1 MRRAAPSHPAQLC
14 QVCARRSRGRA
25 RGATP
30 PWGSAARG
38 CRCRRR
44 AGGRPA
50 PAGWGAAPAE
60 AAGRRLPGMADPLR
74 RTLSKLRGRRSQRGA
89 AAGAGHRH
97 GGVCAPQGKCP
108 GRLWVRL
115 RGSGCPPAG
124 GRPSTCRAGAPGR
137 RRAAGSPL
145 DEGVEEPRGRRGCA
159 VAPAPESPGRGRRW
173 VPGPGAAAGAALP
186 GSAHFPPLRGSGF
199 HVLTRRCPLQ
209 TVTLLLL
216 PNRAEKAPRGRGMAL

>member
-60 AAGRRLPGMADPLR
+60 ATGRRLPGMADPLR
-74 RTLSKLRGRRSQRGA
+74 RTLSKLRGRRSQRGT

-108 GRLWVRL
+108 GRLGVRL
-115 RGSGCPPAG
+115 RGSGCAAPAARPPAAALPPAG
-124 GRPSTCRAGAPGR
+124 WERRDGGGRLVPLWTRGSRSPVGAGDAPWPLSRRAPGGAGGGCRAP
-137 RRAAGSPL
+137 
-145 DEGVEEPRGRRGCA
+145 V
-159 VAPAPESPGRGRRW
+159 
-173 VPGPGAAAGAALP
+173 
-186 GSAHFPPLRGSGF
+186 
-199 HVLTRRCPLQ
+199 
-209 TVTLLLL
+209 LL
-216 PNRAEKAPRGRGMAL
+216 PVELCPGLCIFHLSVEAAFTC